1 MTDEVSVLVR
11 WRKDPVLFVTDVFQV
26 EPDYWQK
33 EALRAINKEDQVAIR
48 SGHGV
53 GKSALMAW
61 VVLWWMLTH
70 YPCKIA
76 ATAPTSHQ
84 LQDVLWGEIAKWWG
98 KLPPALKDLLAVK
111 SDRVELVSNPMES
124 FAVARTARKEQP
136 EAFQGF
142 HSENMLFL
150 VDEASG
156 VEDVIFQVGQGAMS
170 TRGAKTLLA
179 GNPTRTQGYFFDA
192 FHAMKNNWHT
202 IKVSCK
208 DSKMVDPS
216 FIESMKKQWG
226 EDSDIFRVRVL
237 GDFPVSDSNTVIP
250 LELAEAAVGREVE
263 PALGKVIWGV
273 DVARY
278 GGDKTALAKRRK
290 NILVD
295 KVKTWHNKDLM
306 QTVGLIVQEYEETK
320 YQDRPDHILVDSIG
334 LGSGVVDRLKE
345 LGYPVRG
352 INVSESPSVN
362 DTKFERLRDELWW
375 RAREWLEQRDCRI
388 PDQPELI
395 GDLTIPTYEVRS
407 SGKIK
412 VESKSDI
419 KKRLPRSPDMG
430 DAFCLTFAMSDRKF
444 RSAIK
449 YDSRHIV

>member
-1 MTDEVSVLVR
+1 
-11 WRKDPVLFVTDVFQV
+11 
-26 EPDYWQK
+26 
-33 EALRAINKEDQVAIR
+33 
-48 SGHGV
+48 
-53 GKSALMAW
+53 
-61 VVLWWMLTH
+61 
-70 YPCKIA
+70 
-76 ATAPTSHQ
+76 
-84 LQDVLWGEIAKWWG
+84 
-98 KLPPALKDLLAVK
+98 
-111 SDRVELVSNPMES
+111 
-124 FAVARTARKEQP
+124 
-136 EAFQGF
+136 
-142 HSENMLFL
+142 
-150 VDEASG
+150 
-156 VEDVIFQVGQGAMS
+156 
-170 TRGAKTLLA
+170 
-179 GNPTRTQGYFFDA
+179 
-192 FHAMKNNWHT
+192 
-202 IKVSCK
+202 
-208 DSKMVDPS
+208 
-216 FIESMKKQWG
+216 MKKQWG

-237 GDFPVSDSNTVIP
+237 GDFPASDSNTVIP
-250 LELAEAAVGREVE
+250 LELVEAAVGREVE
-263 PALGKVIWGV
+263 QAMGKVIWGV

-290 NILVD
+290 NILID

-306 QTVGLIVQEYEETK
+306 QTVGLIVQEYENTK

-362 DTKFERLRDELWW
+362 DSKFERLRDELWW
-375 RAREWLEQRDCRI
+375 RAREWLEQRDCLI

-407 SGKIK
+407 NGKIK
-412 VESKSDI
+412 VESKTDI

>member
-1 MTDEVSVLVR
+1 
-11 WRKDPVLFVTDVFQV
+11 V
-26 EPDYWQK
+26 EQ
-33 EALRAINKEDQVAIR
+33 
-48 SGHGV
+48 
-53 GKSALMAW
+53 
-61 VVLWWMLTH
+61 
-70 YPCKIA
+70 
-76 ATAPTSHQ
+76 
-84 LQDVLWGEIAKWWG
+84 
-98 KLPPALKDLLAVK
+98 
-111 SDRVELVSNPMES
+111 
-124 FAVARTARKEQP
+124 
-136 EAFQGF
+136 
-142 HSENMLFL
+142 
-150 VDEASG
+150 
-156 VEDVIFQVGQGAMS
+156 
-170 TRGAKTLLA
+170 
-179 GNPTRTQGYFFDA
+179 
-192 FHAMKNNWHT
+192 
-202 IKVSCK
+202 
-208 DSKMVDPS
+208 
-216 FIESMKKQWG
+216 
-226 EDSDIFRVRVL
+226 
-237 GDFPVSDSNTVIP
+237 
-250 LELAEAAVGREVE
+250 
-263 PALGKVIWGV
+263 ALGKVIWGV

-290 NILVD
+290 NILLD
-295 KVKTWHNKDLM
+295 KVKTWHGKDLM

-388 PDQPELI
+388 PDQAELI

-412 VESKSDI
+412 VESKTDI